1 MEKKNTTDGDSSNLM
16 DLQKIIKIRYKIL
29 KLYSMYTLLTKK
41 VIFLTPRN
49 LVEIRVQNSEQ
60 TTYAQFVN

>member
-1 MEKKNTTDGDSSNLM
+1 
-16 DLQKIIKIRYKIL
+16 
-29 KLYSMYTLLTKK
+29 MYTLLTKK

>member
-1 MEKKNTTDGDSSNLM
+1 MEKKNTTDGNSSNLM

-29 KLYSMYTLLTKK
+29 KLYNMYTLLTKK

-49 LVEIRVQNSEQ
+49 LVEIREQNSEQ

>member
-1 MEKKNTTDGDSSNLM
+1 M

-29 KLYSMYTLLTKK
+29 KLYNMYTLLTKK

-49 LVEIRVQNSEQ
+49 LVEIREQNSEQ

>member
-1 MEKKNTTDGDSSNLM
+1 MEKKNTTDGNSSNLM